1 LAKDNIY
8 DKINLKKEVCFM
20 SELFGKESKKAKIK
34 EIVRKLHQGE
44 DVGNLKEEFKEL
56 LSSVSSGTQDAPSQ
70 VC

>member
-1 LAKDNIY
+1 
-8 DKINLKKEVCFM
+8 M